1 MKREVGVELVS
12 STIQTQIRVLKQ
24 DLDMV
29 NTYLEKSPNS
39 SMTET
44 WIKMTDDITDDIVK
58 LKKALEVLND

>member
-1 MKREVGVELVS
+1 MEAKGMEKICLD
-12 STIQTQIRVLKQ
+12 IQTEVRRLKQ

-44 WIKMTDDITDDIVK
+44 WVKMTDDITDDIVK
-58 LKKALEVLND
+58 LKIALEVLGE